1 MDDFK
6 ILAEND
12 YDEVKDLCKNI
23 WDGYDY
29 LPQVFNRW
37 VNDKN
42 GCFLGLLHNNQIVA
56 LGKYSILLDNQ
67 GWLEGLRVH
76 PNYRGQGFANK
87 ISDKILSIAKKDL
100 DKNKI
105 PSIGMCTHLDTPASI
120 NMMSNKGFK
129 LEQSCMVVFK
139 EDSDLNLIKNN
150 FKSNKW
156 EISYNDLINL
166 DYFKNFNNRIV
177 YGFTYLNLN
186 ENVYNYLVK
195 SNDLIEVNGYKG
207 IINFKG
213 KDISLM
219 SIDETID
226 SINTLFNYC
235 LSTYNTQNIEVYITN
250 PTETLK
256 YELKCSGFN
265 SLTNFEKD
273 CVYYLYK

>member
-6 ILAEND
+6 ILTEND

-23 WDGYDY
+23 WDGCDY

-87 ISDKILSIAKKDL
+87 ISDKLLSIAKNDL
-100 DKNKI
+100 NENKI

-120 NMMSNKGFK
+120 NMMSNRGFK

-150 FKSNKW
+150 FKVNKW
-156 EISYNDLINL
+156 KISYNDLINL

-195 SNDLIEVNGYKG
+195 SNALIEVNGYKG
-207 IINFKG
+207 IINSKG
-213 KDISLM
+213 KDLSLM

-226 SINTLFNYC
+226 SINTLFDYC

-256 YELKCSGFN
+256 YELKRSGFN
-265 SLTNFEKD
+265 SLTNYEKD
-273 CVYYLYK
+273 CVYYLYN

>member
-1 MDDFK
+1 MDNFK
-6 ILAEND
+6 ILTDND
-12 YDEVKDLCKNI
+12 YEEVKNLCKNI
-23 WDGYDY
+23 WDGCDY
-29 LPQVFNRW
+29 IPQVFNKW

-42 GCFLGLLHNNQIVA
+42 GCFLSLVHNNQIVA

-87 ISDKILSIAKKDL
+87 ISDKLLYIAKKDL
-100 DKNKI
+100 NKNKI
-105 PSIGMCTHLDTPASI
+105 SSIGMCTHLDTPASI
-120 NMMSNKGFK
+120 KMMTNRGFK

-139 EDSDLNLIKNN
+139 ENNNLEIIENK
-150 FKSNKW
+150 FKAKQW
-156 EISYNDLINL
+156 QISYNDLTNL
-166 DYFKNFNNRIV
+166 DYFKNTKNRIT

-186 ENVYNYLVK
+186 EDVYNYLVE
-195 SNDLIEVNGYKG
+195 SNALIEVNDYKG
-207 IINFKG
+207 IINTKG
-213 KDISLM
+213 KDISLI

-235 LSTYNTQNIEVYITN
+235 VKTYNTQNIEVYITN

-256 YELKCSGFN
+256 HELKRSGFN
-265 SLTNFEKD
+265 SLTDFEKD

>member
-6 ILAEND
+6 ILTESD
-12 YDEVKDLCKNI
+12 YGEVKNLCKNI
-23 WDGYDY
+23 WDGCDY

-37 VNDKN
+37 VNDRN

-56 LGKYSILLDNQ
+56 LGKYSVLLDNQ

-87 ISDKILSIAKKDL
+87 ISDKLLSIAKNDL
-100 DKNKI
+100 NKNKI

-120 NMMSNKGFK
+120 NMMSNRGFK

-139 EDSDLNLIKNN
+139 EYSNLNLIKNN

-166 DYFKNFNNRIV
+166 DYFENFNNRII

-186 ENVYNYLVK
+186 ANVYNYLVK
-195 SNDLIEVNGYKG
+195 SNALIEVNGYKG
-207 IINFKG
+207 IINSKG

-226 SINTLFNYC
+226 SINTLFDYC
-235 LSTYNTQNIEVYITN
+235 LATYNTQNIEVYITN
-250 PTETLK
+250 PTQSLK
-256 YELKCSGFN
+256 QELKLSGFN